1 MSTTLP
7 PGVQKVLE
15 VLKEA
20 VAAEL
25 DRKARLGH
33 YVVSWE
39 DGRAVM
45 QGPDAPPTTA
55 ALHPMNPGEPK
66 P

>member
-15 VLKEA
+15 ALQEA

-25 DRKARLGH
+25 VRKARLGH

-45 QGPDAPPTTA
+45 QCPDAPPTTA
-55 ALHPMNPGEPK
+55 ALHAISPREPK